1 MRGSRLPSKHGCW
14 LWMAVCAGCVH
25 RLRNLSLPALQQSI
39 RSAAA
44 AAATLPRRPASAA
57 ARRVWKAGLLR
68 AEQRQGR
75 AGTMGLVA
83 DLTAGE
89 VLEQLVFALRVAP
102 VRNVVFMV
110 PPPARRPPGA
120 RPASGDRRCR
130 QQGRR
135 VAAQLSGPWC
145 TCSEADT
152 VGSTACPPATSRPGR
167 SRSPAYARAGHGRA
181 AEQLGAREGCGAR
194 DGRPQPLR
202 PQAQQGA
209 PPRARPP
216 RACRAAA
223 RALKLR
229 RPRRVPRKQP
239 TAQLRKRRL
248 ICAAPVFARGRCRAE
263 QGGVRPGRAGD
274 GVHGGRG
281 AAHPRA
287 RGGAAG
293 REPGAVAARAQPGA
307 ARAHRAQR
315 ARVPARAPHGG
326 CRRVP
331 GRQRAARALLLE
343 RELGSGRSPAGRASI
358 PSDRPVLTAHG
369 CCVGSAASV
378 PALLLSRNAAARAW
392 QTFAAC
398 PAGHGPAL
406 MSRPLTLTRPA
417 GRSSWSM

>member
-1 MRGSRLPSKHGCW
+1 MRPRPRPSPRRATRWPGGSAPRCACPPRSAARWAAPSVPQVCANPSLARARPAALESERGCSVRGSRLPSKHGCW

-209 PPRARPP
+209 PPRAPAARLPCGSARPKTAP
-216 RACRAAA
+216 TAA
-223 RALKLR
+223 RA
-229 RPRRVPRKQP
+229 PQAANCPA
-239 TAQLRKRRL
+239 AQ
-248 ICAAPVFARGRCRAE
+248 AAPNLRC
-263 QGGVRPGRAGD
+263 P
-274 GVHGGRG
+274 
-281 AAHPRA
+281 
-287 RGGAAG
+287 
-293 REPGAVAARAQPGA
+293 
-307 ARAHRAQR
+307 
-315 ARVPARAPHGG
+315 
-326 CRRVP
+326 C
-331 GRQRAARALLLE
+331 
-343 RELGSGRSPAGRASI
+343 I
-358 PSDRPVLTAHG
+358 
-369 CCVGSAASV
+369 C
-378 PALLLSRNAAARAW
+378 
-392 QTFAAC
+392 
-398 PAGHGPAL
+398 
-406 MSRPLTLTRPA
+406 TR
-417 GRSSWSM
+417 